1 MPKEIEHSPDLSGR
15 RIAHMSKTSAPRH
28 TALLVLVLAIALA
41 AIAGGWAWYLLR
53 TGRAPGSQ
61 TLGGLQVFGTLPDF
75 TLIERDRRKVTRS
88 DLLGTVWVA
97 NFIYTQCTDTC
108 PLQSARMAVLQRDFA
123 GERGLRFL
131 SITVDPTRDT
141 TAVLAK
147 YAARY
152 EADRSQWWF
161 LTGDKPAIYALI
173 QEGFRLS
180 VEDPTESAAPSP
192 VSSLRGD
199 TTECSA
205 GWWTLPHANRI
216 DRALQRALEPGLAQA
231 HSDSEFL
238 APPFL
243 HSSWFVLGDRKAR
256 IRGYYRTEDESSM
269 RQLRHD
275 IRALLGAATE

>member
-1 MPKEIEHSPDLSGR
+1 MPKP
-15 RIAHMSKTSAPRH
+15 APRRH
-28 TALLVLVLAIALA
+28 PALLVLVLAIALA

-53 TGRAPGSQ
+53 SGRPPASAM
-61 TLGGLQVFGTLPDF
+61 LGGLQIFGTLPDF
-75 TLIERDRRKVTRS
+75 TLIERDRRTVTRS
-88 DLLGTVWVA
+88 DLVGTVWVA

-123 GERGLRFL
+123 GGLGLRFL

-141 TAVLAK
+141 PAVLAK

-161 LTGDKPAIYALI
+161 LTGEKQAIYTLI

-180 VEDPTESAAPSP
+180 VEDPTESAAPAP
-192 VSSLRGD
+192 VSSPRGD
-199 TTECSA
+199 KTERSA
-205 GWWTLPHANRI
+205 GWWTLPHATRI
-216 DRALQRALEPGLAQA
+216 DRALRHLLEPGLAQA

-256 IRGYYRTEDESSM
+256 IRGYYRTEDESNM

-275 IRALLGAATE
+275 IRALLGAAPE

>member
-1 MPKEIEHSPDLSGR
+1 MPK
-15 RIAHMSKTSAPRH
+15 TSRPRH
-28 TALLVLVLAIALA
+28 TLFLVLALTVALA
-41 AIAGGWAWYLLR
+41 AIAGGWAWYLLG
-53 TGRAPGSQ
+53 TGRPPASAM
-61 TLGGLQVFGTLPDF
+61 LGGLQVFGTLPDF
-75 TLIERDRRKVTRS
+75 SLVERDRRTVTRS
-88 DLLGTVWVA
+88 DLVGTVWVA

-141 TAVLAK
+141 PAVLAK

-161 LTGDKPAIYALI
+161 LTGDKQTIYALI

-180 VEDPTESAAPSP
+180 VEDPTESAAPAP
-192 VSSLRGD
+192 VSSPRRD
-199 TTECSA
+199 TTQHSA
-205 GWWTLPHANRI
+205 GRWPLPHAKRI
-216 DRALQRALEPGLAQA
+216 DRALRHLLEPGLAQA

-269 RQLRHD
+269 RQLRRD
-275 IRALLGAATE
+275 IRTLLAETTE

>member
-1 MPKEIEHSPDLSGR
+1 MPKTSP
-15 RIAHMSKTSAPRH
+15 PRH
-28 TALLVLVLAIALA
+28 TAWLVLVLAIALA

-53 TGRAPGSQ
+53 TGRAPGIQ
-61 TLGGLQVFGTLPDF
+61 TLVGLQVFGTLPDF
-75 TLIERDRRKVTRS
+75 SLIERDRRTVTRS
-88 DLLGTVWVA
+88 DLVGTVWVA

-123 GERGLRFL
+123 GEPALRLL

-141 TAVLAK
+141 PAILAK

-180 VEDPTESAAPSP
+180 VEDPTESAVPSP

-199 TTECSA
+199 TTERSA
-205 GWWTLPHANRI
+205 GWWTLPHAKRI

>member
-1 MPKEIEHSPDLSGR
+1 MPKTSPWR
-15 RIAHMSKTSAPRH
+15 PATF
-28 TALLVLVLAIALA
+28 LVLILTVALA

-53 TGRAPGSQ
+53 TGRPPGA
-61 TLGGLQVFGTLPDF
+61 TALGGLQVFGTLPDF

-123 GERGLRFL
+123 GELGLRFL

-141 TAVLAK
+141 PAVLAK

-173 QEGFRLS
+173 QKGFRLS
-180 VEDPTESAAPSP
+180 VEDPTESAAPAP
-192 VSSLRGD
+192 VSSPRGD
-199 TTECSA
+199 TTQRSA
-205 GWWTLPHANRI
+205 GWWTLSHAKRL
-216 DRALQRALEPGLAQA
+216 DRALPQLLEPGLAQA

-269 RQLRHD
+269 RQLRRD
-275 IRALLGAATE
+275 IHALLGAAP